1 MAAKSSNNN
10 LHKAKDSK
18 KDEFYTQL
26 SDIENELKHY
36 KDHFKDKIV
45 YCNCDDPRV
54 SNFFQYF
61 SFNFEALGLKKL
73 ITTCYKNQ
81 DAELFSQ
88 NESEQAVYLEYEGD
102 KNGNHVPDIE
112 EIGIKSLS
120 GDGDFRSAECIELL
134 KQADIVVTNPP
145 FSLFRE
151 YVAQLIK
158 YEKKFIIVGHQNAIT
173 YKEIFKLIK
182 ENKIWLGYGFKGGA
196 AHFINQHYEDYAA
209 AGDHKEGMIRVSG
222 VQWFTNL
229 DINKR
234 HEDLLLFKEY
244 TPEEYPTYDNYDA
257 INVDVT
263 KHIPKD
269 YKGAMGVPIT
279 FLDKYNPDQF
289 EIDTLGIGEDNFT
302 PTKRY
307 EKFRDPITKKYI
319 SDKRDFLLYVR
330 DSNGKYLT
338 ADDYRVN
345 KIYARS
351 IIRNKKVQL

>member
-36 KDHFKDKIV
+36 KNHFKDKIV

-88 NESEQAVYLEYEGD
+88 NESEQAIYLEYEGD
-102 KNGNHVPDIE
+102 KNGNQVPDIS
-112 EIGIKSLS
+112 EIGIRSLS

-196 AHFINQHYEDYAA
+196 AHFINQHYEDYAS

-263 KHIPKD
+263 KNIPKD

-279 FLDKYNPDQF
+279 FLDKYNPEQF
-289 EIDTLGIGEDNFT
+289 EIV
-302 PTKRY
+302 
-307 EKFRDPITKKYI
+307 KFRKGND
-319 SDKRDFLLYVR
+319 DKDL
-330 DSNGKYLT
+330 SINGKCPYFRIL
-338 ADDYRVN
+338 
-345 KIYARS
+345 
-351 IIRNKKVQL
+351 IRNLKV